1 MKYIYIRNKGRNT
14 TFINKILHE
23 GDSFC
28 LVMRVGYRLGGRLYS
43 HIDRYTN
50 TFTIYKP
57 ALEEYLISET
67 CDTFI

>member
-1 MKYIYIRNKGRNT
+1 MKYMYIRNKRTNT

-23 GDSFC
+23 GDSFY
-28 LVMRVGYRLGGRLYS
+28 LVLRVGYRLGGRLYS
-43 HIDRYTN
+43 HVDRYIN

-57 ALEEYLISET
+57 ALEECLISET